1 MTQKLGTTPTQAYG
15 KPSVAK
21 FDTAGSYNQFDRVEW
36 QGAVYGCKQD
46 GTKGSEDEPLG
57 EPQDHPET
65 WELLYGYRF
74 TGDGVTSTTSDHIE
88 IAGGGGSGYT
98 LPVATDTVLGGV
110 KIGDNL
116 SITDEGVLSATG
128 GGGSGYT
135 LPVATSASL
144 GGVKIG
150 DNLNITNGYIYAPIA
165 SATQRG
171 VVQIGSGL
179 KVTSMGLISTD
190 IPTMSTSA
198 AGLAQ
203 IDAASGLKM
212 NNYSLRINV
221 KTNSGLTI
229 DESSDGG
236 TLSNTY
242 KWVPTVKYVTSA
254 AKPQITQSETYG
266 YRNQRYDNITFNI
279 PTAFWAGASTL
290 TDKNLNNLK
299 GQDTVGLYG
308 ITPSEWANV
317 PEELKEYSGYAMLEV
332 IQMSNN
338 NESDP
343 YSGNSKYNKFVQKI
357 TTWSN
362 ENYLDTSVRIYM
374 REWVGTSGSW
384 WTQWKKQ
391 GGELEQILDKY
402 SADTLNETSK
412 PQIIAG
418 DNAGIMTVVG
428 NVMGNEYGP
437 LPGTFAIVLSDSL
450 GMNKGDEFLQVVKSD
465 QTSKGW
471 ESWNGCAVNV
481 MLHKIED
488 NEFSEFVIGFAYA
501 DNITKAVLASDTS
514 VTLTAGT
521 YTVHIY

>member
-88 IAGGGGSGYT
+88 IA
-98 LPVATDTVLGGV
+98 
-110 KIGDNL
+110 
-116 SITDEGVLSATG
+116 G